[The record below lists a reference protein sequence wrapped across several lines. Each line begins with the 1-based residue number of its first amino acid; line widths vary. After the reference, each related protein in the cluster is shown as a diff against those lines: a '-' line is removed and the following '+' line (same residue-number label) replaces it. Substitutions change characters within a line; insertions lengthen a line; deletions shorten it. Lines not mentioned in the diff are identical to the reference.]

1 MEEIR
6 HLDNTIK
13 REEKEQY
20 NLKKILQLE
29 DPQEEN
35 VIEAVKNFTQ
45 KNIRKYHYKKKRN
58 VYSTLRV
65 REMNSST
72 LLKRCVFCVGVG

>member
-29 DPQEEN
+29 DP
-35 VIEAVKNFTQ
+35 
-45 KNIRKYHYKKKRN
+45 
-58 VYSTLRV
+58 
-65 REMNSST
+65 
-72 LLKRCVFCVGVG
+72 